1 MTSLTK
7 PHGSSTRRPVYS
19 GTRRVSGL
27 YERRL
32 ADGSVVYD
40 AALRLGGKGR
50 RHRLEATTKTDA
62 INELRAIQVDHAR
75 GEPHRSAALSP
86 TLAEVAA
93 DWLAHLESRVGD
105 RDARRRY
112 SARTVALYRQRLD
125 RHVVPA
131 LGTCPVANVTVAD
144 VRRLVDRLGRAG
156 LAPGTVTS
164 VVNIVS
170 GLFRFAV
177 KGGLA
182 ARNPVRDLDRD
193 DRPGVARLTEPR
205 YLTAAEVEALLDK
218 TSNVFRPVAAACAF
232 AGLRV
237 SEALGLRWRDVDF
250 TASTLT
256 ISGQLGDDGTR
267 VPTKTRASAATV
279 PLLPALARELREHR
293 SRQASGDLRLVHA
306 DTLVFTTARGKPQ
319 SRRNALR
326 AVHAAGDA
334 AGLNPEGRQPAGLHD
349 LRHSFVAL
357 ALAAGLSLAEAATLA
372 RHANARVT
380 AQVYAGLADDGREAA
395 AAKLIEAGF
404 GA

>member
-1 MTSLTK
+1 MTTLTK
-7 PHGSSTRRPVYS
+7 PHGSLTRRPVYS
-19 GTRRVSGL
+19 GTRRVPGL

-50 RHRLEATTKTDA
+50 RHRLNATTKTDA
-62 INELRAIQVDHAR
+62 INELRTLQVDYER
-75 GEPHRSAALSP
+75 GELHRSAAMSP
-86 TLAEVAA
+86 AVGEVAA
-93 DWLAHLESRVGD
+93 DWLAHLESRVGH

-112 SARTVALYRQRLD
+112 SARTVALYRQRLE

-131 LGTCPVANVTVAD
+131 LGSLPVADVTVAD

-156 LAPGTVTS
+156 LSPGTVTS
-164 VVNIVS
+164 VVNITS

-182 ARNPVRDLDRD
+182 ERNPVRDLDRD

-205 YLTAAEVEALLDK
+205 YLTAAEVEALLANMSD
-218 TSNVFRPVAAACAF
+218 VFRPVAGVCAY

-250 TASTLT
+250 HAPSLT

-267 VPTKTRASAATV
+267 VPTKTRASEAAV

-293 SRQASGDLRLVHA
+293 SRQASRDLRLVHA
-306 DTLVFTTARGKPQ
+306 DALVFTTARGKPQ

-326 AVHAAGDA
+326 AVHEAGDA
-334 AGLNPEGRQPAGLHD
+334 AGLNPEGRQRVGLHD

-357 ALAAGLSLAEAATLA
+357 ALAAGLSLAEAAALA